1 MSKFKICPDCGRCN
15 PPGRIECEEC
25 EADLTAVPLTDGEA
39 QENTAHSAAVQPE
52 PPAKPRPVRI
62 CACGAENPAA
72 ARVCASC
79 GEDISDIIPTA
90 PGEIRCALAA
100 CDGSWALALTSTEII
115 LGRERELAE
124 HFAAK
129 PFVSRVHA
137 KLSISGGFSI
147 GLGVGWRVSVFF
159 MSTLCPQDHVS
170 YGWQVSV
177 MIMYAKGGKN
187 EPVFIR

>member
-62 CACGAENPAA
+62 CACGTENPAA

-90 PGEIRCALAA
+90 PGNTLRSCRLRWKLGARADFHGDHSRQGAGACGAFRREAVREPRPRKAEHIRRQSVHRGHGRDESHLRQRRA
-100 CDGSWALALTSTEII
+100 CD
-115 LGRERELAE
+115 RETAG
-124 HFAAK
+124 A
-129 PFVSRVHA
+129 S
-137 KLSISGGFSI
+137 
-147 GLGVGWRVSVFF
+147 
-159 MSTLCPQDHVS
+159 
-170 YGWQVSV
+170 
-177 MIMYAKGGKN
+177 
-187 EPVFIR
+187 